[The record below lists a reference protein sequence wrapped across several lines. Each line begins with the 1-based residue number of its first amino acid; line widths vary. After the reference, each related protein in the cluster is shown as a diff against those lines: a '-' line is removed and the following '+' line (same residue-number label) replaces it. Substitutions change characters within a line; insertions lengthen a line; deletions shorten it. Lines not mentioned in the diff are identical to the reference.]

1 MTNRTISFA
10 AAMGA
15 MLLFPGTGATQS
27 TGKST
32 RSLSVGGQQA
42 AGSTTADSVPPE
54 YASQGRE
61 ELNPQGVPLR
71 EYPRQ
76 LSLAEADTAQKAA
89 ADVAQRRQH
98 DTFLLTTYTQVR
110 DIEQLRDERVALIDG
125 QMDIARG
132 SITSTEQRIAGLQD
146 RMRNFQPYSASPNA
160 RRGAGPAGRRRSA
173 GAQGAPRTAGSAD
186 PRASRKKANCGR
198 SSMPTSRVI
207 ANSPPPGHALAHAVA
222 AASKAGRHRAHIPVA
237 PGAVVLIVDGS

>member
-1 MTNRTISFA
+1 MTNRTIFVA

-32 RSLSVGGQQA
+32 RSYRWVDSSGGVHY
-42 AGSTTADSVPPE
+42 GDSVPPE

-160 RRGAGPAGRRRSA
+160 RRVPDQLAEDAVRALRERR
-173 GAQGAPRTAGSAD
+173 GLQEVL
-186 PRASRKKANCGR
+186 
-198 SSMPTSRVI
+198 TSRESEKSELRAQFDADI
-207 ANSPPPGHALAHAVA
+207 ARYRELTTRPAT
-222 AASKAGRHRAHIPVA
+222 R
-237 PGAVVLIVDGS
+237 